1 MCMRYERNN
10 LKQYEG
16 TGSTLITLKDI
27 EIMLGN
33 VPLKQRGTV
42 QAMAHYYWEDEE
54 PASYV
59 DPGHF
64 GAFTLECVALNERMM
79 FINEC
84 TDFGFFEMCLEQ
96 SVDLLQYI
104 SEAQE
109 GRLTE
114 LVEQALCQ
122 EALE

>member
-1 MCMRYERNN
+1 

-33 VPLKQRGTV
+33 VPLKQRGTAS
-42 QAMAHYYWEDEE
+42 AMAHYYWEDEE

-64 GAFTLECVALNERMM
+64 GAFTLACVTLNERMM
-79 FINEC
+79 FINDC

-104 SEAQE
+104 SEEQ
-109 GRLTE
+109 GDMLTE
-114 LVEQALCQ
+114 VVEHTLRE
-122 EALE
+122 EALEELC